1 MGGAVL
7 GAVGVAVGMSFVRGV
22 DAGAGG
28 LVPAEVVVVLVHGL
42 LRGDGPNMTTPRDR
56 LAALFLLLRT
66 QYRAGALVQDPIH
79 LLLPLPGRGRV
90 QRL

>member
-7 GAVGVAVGMSFVRGV
+7 VITGVAVSMSSARGV
-22 DAGAGG
+22 GSGAGG
-28 LVPAEVVVVLVHGL
+28 FVDAEVVVVLVYGL
-42 LRGDGPNMTTPRDR
+42 LRGDGPNMPTPRDR
-56 LAALFLLLRT
+56 LTALFLLLRT

-79 LLLPLPGRGRV
+79 LLLLLPWWGRV